1 LTRGGDGIGVGLCGE
16 RDGTDGRAPHGSDV
30 RLRKRRCRTTQTRR
44 RGAFWQY
51 AKASQAEW
59 AERACDG
66 LRAKWPDRTS
76 FAKQTSSDDDPGLTD
91 RVGPP
96 VSERRPNRTS
106 SVAMK
111 NGPVL
116 SDWAGP
122 GGRRWAAAGL
132 ENKGGRRAET
142 NSRAEIK

>member
-1 LTRGGDGIGVGLCGE
+1 LTRGGDGIGVGRCGE
-16 RDGTDGRAPHGSDV
+16 RDGTDGRTPHGSDV
-30 RLRKRRCRTTQTRR
+30 RLRKRHCWTAHTQG

-51 AKASQAEW
+51 AKAAHAEW

-76 FAKQTSSDDDPGLTD
+76 SDDDPGLTD
-91 RVGPP
+91 TVGPP

-122 GGRRWAAAGL
+122 GGRRWATAGL
-132 ENKGGRRAET
+132 ENKGGCRAET

>member
-1 LTRGGDGIGVGLCGE
+1 MTRGGDGIGVSLCGE
-16 RDGTDGRAPHGSDV
+16 SNGTDRRAPHASDV

-51 AKASQAEW
+51 AKAAQAEW

-66 LRAKWPDRTS
+66 LRAKWPDWTS
-76 FAKQTSSDDDPGLTD
+76 FAKRTNSDDDPGLTN

-106 SVAMK
+106 SE
-111 NGPVL
+111 NRPVL

-132 ENKGGRRAET
+132 ENKGGRRAKT